1 VTFQRK
7 LLLGFA
13 LMVLPALLVGA
24 EAIRSNQLERRA
36 LDALGES
43 MARTRTY
50 AELETAMFNRSEMI
64 WRYLSGMDT
73 SAAREFRLGG
83 EVVQYWRDRWEA
95 ELRPDEQD
103 LLQRVSLLQ
112 EELDRSGDRV
122 IALYDAGDRA
132 GAYHT
137 AQLELKGRLQPAL
150 TALNREVYRRARES
164 SVRGAYT
171 RLEEI
176 LAGESRTLVL
186 LIGFAVALG
195 LLASWVISRGLARP
209 IRELTGA
216 MTVVGS
222 GRLDHPIPVH
232 SRDEIGEL
240 AAAFSRM
247 TANLRH
253 NVAELERAQAQLVQS
268 EKLASIGEMAA
279 AVAHGLRN
287 PLASLRA
294 AAQLVR
300 RHPEAPSAREHL
312 DAIITEVD
320 RLDRRISH
328 LLSFSRPA
336 PFRPMAERLPRLVE
350 GVLPVFGEP
359 IRERGVTLEVNLP
372 STLPEVR
379 VDPMQL
385 EQTIVELVS
394 NALDAMPRGGRL
406 RIGAWTANGA
416 DAPADVALEVS
427 DTGGGIPEHLLA
439 SVCEPFFTTRPEG
452 TGLGLAI
459 AKRYVEQNGGRL
471 EIESRPGDG
480 TTVRMRFP
488 AVTGREVEA

>member
-7 LLLGFA
+7 LLLGFS

-50 AELETAMFNRSEMI
+50 AELETAMFNQSEI
-64 WRYLSGMDT
+64 VWRYLSGMDT
-73 SAAREFRLGG
+73 SAAREFPLSGD
-83 EVVQYWRDRWEA
+83 VVRYWQARWEA
-95 ELRPDEQD
+95 ELRPEERD
-103 LLQRVSLLQ
+103 LADGVAVLQREFQ
-112 EELDRSGDRV
+112 RAGDSV
-122 IALYDAGDRA
+122 IALYDAGDREA
-132 GAYHT
+132 AYRT
-137 AQLELKGRLQPAL
+137 AQVELKGRLHPAL
-150 TALNREVYRRARES
+150 TAMNREVYRRARES

-176 LAGESRTLVL
+176 LAGESRTLL
-186 LIGFAVALG
+186 ALIGLALALG
-195 LLASWVISRGLARP
+195 LFASWVISRGLSRP

-216 MTVVGS
+216 MAVVGS
-222 GRLDHPIPVH
+222 GRLDHPIAVR

-240 AAAFSRM
+240 AGAFARM

-253 NVAELERAQAQLVQS
+253 NVAQLERAQAQLVQS

-336 PFRPMAERLPRLVE
+336 PFRPMPEHLPRLVE
-350 GVLPVFGEP
+350 GLLPAFAEP
-359 IRERGVTLEVNLP
+359 VRERGVQLEVDLP
-372 STLPEVR
+372 AALPEVR

-385 EQTIVELVS
+385 EQALVELVS
-394 NALDAMPRGGRL
+394 NALDAMPQGGRL
-406 RIGAWTANGA
+406 RIGARASNGA
-416 DAPADVALEVS
+416 APEEVAIEVS
-427 DTGGGIPEHLLA
+427 DTGGGIPEHLLG
-439 SVCEPFFTTRPEG
+439 SVCEPFFTTRQEG

-459 AKRYVEQNGGRL
+459 AKRYVEQNGGKL
-471 EIESRPGDG
+471 EIESRPGLG
-480 TTVRMRFP
+480 TTIRVRLP
-488 AVTGREVEA
+488 AAGGASA